1 MNWKTH
7 VTGEYNSIM
16 KILTVATTSNE
27 RFLQNKQINSGKFD
41 KKSTGLGLSTFHNIF
56 FFQRKFL

>member
-41 KKSTGLGLSTFHNIF
+41 KKKYWTRVINIP
-56 FFQRKFL
+56 